1 MAFLNPRF
9 LISLIARHRVG
20 QKVRKKVWDDMEVKG
35 RSINGIQD
43 QITVQNYPMA
53 PMTFEEQDT
62 LEEVL
67 KERELSK
74 KVFSTAGELT
84 GNVPSLPPKANKAPE
99 EFDERIFGSRSYEFV
114 DVESCMLYS
123 QTEVTT
129 RSQAK
134 QQIILLEEIV
144 RKLKRHF
151 NEKFD
156 ELYTFKEER
165 MMQINDWRDSLRS
178 VLHELGTF
186 EEDEMKTLQARLE
199 WTSLENPELDLPA
212 LVGKSY
218 KSAF

>member
-1 MAFLNPRF
+1 
-9 LISLIARHRVG
+9 
-20 QKVRKKVWDDMEVKG
+20 
-35 RSINGIQD
+35 
-43 QITVQNYPMA
+43 
-53 PMTFEEQDT
+53 
-62 LEEVL
+62 
-67 KERELSK
+67 
-74 KVFSTAGELT
+74 
-84 GNVPSLPPKANKAPE
+84 
-99 EFDERIFGSRSYEFV
+99 
-114 DVESCMLYS
+114 MLYS

-165 MMQINDWRDSLRS
+165 MRQINDWRDSLRS

-186 EEDEMKTLQARLE
+186 EDDEMKTLQARLE

-212 LVGKSY
+212 LVGKLE
-218 KSAF
+218 KFRF

>member
-1 MAFLNPRF
+1 
-9 LISLIARHRVG
+9 
-20 QKVRKKVWDDMEVKG
+20 
-35 RSINGIQD
+35 
-43 QITVQNYPMA
+43 MA

-84 GNVPSLPPKANKAPE
+84 GNVPSLPPRPGKPPE
-99 EFDERIFGSRSYEFV
+99 EFDERMFGSRSYEFV

-129 RSQAK
+129 RAQAK

-156 ELYTFKEER
+156 ALYAFKEER
-165 MMQINDWRDSLRS
+165 MRQINDWRDALRS

-212 LVGKSY
+212 LVGKLPPPKKFLFLVNLVNVAKLCFGVPLFYFLY
-218 KSAF
+218 KL

>member
-1 MAFLNPRF
+1 MQFVMLNKTF
-9 LISLIARHRVG
+9 SEIFKHC
-20 QKVRKKVWDDMEVKG
+20 
-35 RSINGIQD
+35 
-43 QITVQNYPMA
+43 A
-53 PMTFEEQDT
+53 PD
-62 LEEVL
+62 
-67 KERELSK
+67 
-74 KVFSTAGELT
+74 
-84 GNVPSLPPKANKAPE
+84 

-165 MMQINDWRDSLRS
+165 MRQINDWRDSLRS

-186 EEDEMKTLQARLE
+186 EDDEMKTLQARLE

-212 LVGKSY
+212 LVGKFE
-218 KSAF
+218 KFRF